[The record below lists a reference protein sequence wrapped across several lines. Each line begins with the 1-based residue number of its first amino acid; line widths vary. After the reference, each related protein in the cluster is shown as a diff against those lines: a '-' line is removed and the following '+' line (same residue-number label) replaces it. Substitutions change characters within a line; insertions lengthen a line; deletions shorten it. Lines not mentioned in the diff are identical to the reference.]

1 MSRHKI
7 RNRQETEQMNRER
20 KTDVNTQATCRQQRL
35 RYEPKLKSYHAWE
48 QGTHPSVQ
56 IKDGAEVILDQPVPV
71 QQGQQKEMRGL
82 SDCAQG
88 AGSAAMR

>member
-1 MSRHKI
+1 MQTAAAQMRSQTQIISCQGARH
-7 RNRQETEQMNRER
+7 T
-20 KTDVNTQATCRQQRL
+20 
-35 RYEPKLKSYHAWE
+35 
-48 QGTHPSVQ
+48 SVQ

-71 QQGQQKEMRGL
+71 RHGQQKEMRGL